1 MRLNR
6 TGRKFAVFYVAVTL
20 TIFVGLELD
29 RIPLTFVHVLATKV
43 FVMLALLWWA
53 LNHWVFVLTRL
64 SGQILGVETLTRMPS
79 EYTFLTTIPIGAP
92 LYFCL
97 GWICGE
103 IAELLRRRFFP
114 DPPPPRGDDPRGWQP
129 R

>member
-1 MRLNR
+1 MKLNR

-53 LNHWVFVLTRL
+53 LNHWVFVFDKTVRAN
-64 SGQILGVETLTRMPS
+64 SRCRDADQNA
-79 EYTFLTTIPIGAP
+79 F
-92 LYFCL
+92 
-97 GWICGE
+97 
-103 IAELLRRRFFP
+103 
-114 DPPPPRGDDPRGWQP
+114 
-129 R
+129 